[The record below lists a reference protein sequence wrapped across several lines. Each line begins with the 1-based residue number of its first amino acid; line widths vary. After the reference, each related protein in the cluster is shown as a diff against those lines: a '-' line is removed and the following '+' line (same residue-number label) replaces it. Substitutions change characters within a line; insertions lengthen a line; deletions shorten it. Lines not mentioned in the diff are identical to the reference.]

1 MDELRAQLDEAP
13 GLVGQ
18 NFVESVS
25 CNGTYSFGV
34 ANLPAAHSF
43 ADAPAPASR
52 HRVVAY
58 DCGIKRGI
66 LEGLVRAGCDLTV
79 VPWDTPAED
88 VLARTASFFPTAPV
102 TPMRSRALTRK

>member
-1 MDELRAQLDEAP
+1 M
-13 GLVGQ
+13 GQ

-25 CNGTYSFGV
+25 CNGIYSFGV
-34 ANLPAAHSF
+34 ANLPASHSF

-88 VLARTASFFPTAPV
+88 VLAQNPTASFFPTGLA